1 MRKQAKAIFVWYPK
15 ERAIHDEN
23 DVLTDNELVVARDFF
38 KKSKYACLYTQNEF
52 PCRYELLNH
61 I

>member
-23 DVLTDNELVVARDFF
+23 DVLTVNELVVARDFF
-38 KKSKYACLYTQNEF
+38 KKSKYACLYIQNEF
-52 PCRYELLNH
+52 PRRFTLLNNA
-61 I
+61 